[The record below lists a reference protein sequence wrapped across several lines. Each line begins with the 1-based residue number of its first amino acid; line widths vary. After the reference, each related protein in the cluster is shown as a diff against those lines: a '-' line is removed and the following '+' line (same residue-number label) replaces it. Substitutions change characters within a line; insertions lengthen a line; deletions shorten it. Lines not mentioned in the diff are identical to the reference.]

1 MDEES
6 ITALSLDS
14 TVGSHSNAPETVQLD
29 PEGDATFIINGSEC
43 PQEYRVSS
51 KVLSLASPV
60 FYKLF
65 GPNFKEGQEVRRGD
79 HPRISLEDDDPKAM
93 GLILSILH
101 HKSSQ
106 VPLKME
112 PEALATLAIHCDKY
126 DCNEALRP
134 WAASWCSSSEDITAA
149 EDFGFMLL
157 AAYMFRSPAFSAI
170 AARAARRLKP
180 NFASV
185 WGEHETLTLLPEKIT
200 AVLSVQIAEGLKELH
215 ELLQS
220 TEVKLRDQNACY
232 TMYGL
237 TCTRCG
243 RTLPGEA
250 KKCHPCHNTD
260 LLTKT
265 CTSDYRV
272 AEYFATL
279 TRNELW
285 PSLGPFATCDLSDI
299 QYRIQCLHDHKHLC
313 GAEDRCPLVVQV
325 KLMSNG
331 AERVLKDVRG
341 MSLEEIFASGKE

>member
-14 TVGSHSNAPETVQLD
+14 TVGSHPIAAETVRLD
-29 PEGDATFIINGSEC
+29 PEGDATFILSGSEC
-43 PQEYRVSS
+43 PQEYLVSS

-60 FYKLF
+60 FSKLF
-65 GPNFKEGQEVRRGD
+65 GPNFKEGQEIRRGD

-134 WAASWCSSSEDITAA
+134 WAAGWCSNSEDVNAV
-149 EDFGFMLL
+149 EDLGFMLL
-157 AAYMFRSPAFSAI
+157 AAYMFRSPAFSAT
-170 AARAARRLKP
+170 ASRAARRLKP

-185 WGEHETLTLLPEKIT
+185 WGEHETLTLLPETIT
-200 AVLSVQIAEGLKELH
+200 DALSDQIAEGLKKLH

-220 TEVKLRDQNACY
+220 TEVKLRFQGACY
-232 TMYGL
+232 TMDGL
-237 TCTRCG
+237 TCSRCG

-250 KKCHPCHNTD
+250 KKCHPCYNTD
-260 LLTKT
+260 LLTRT

-279 TRNELW
+279 TRYELW
-285 PSLGPFATCDLSDI
+285 PSLGPFATCGLSDI
-299 QYRIQCLHDHKHLC
+299 RDRMECLHDQRHLC
-313 GAEDRCPLVVQV
+313 GAGDRCPLIGQL
-325 KLMSNG
+325 KLMSTG
-331 AERVLKDVRG
+331 AEVVLKNVKG
-341 MSLEEIFASGKE
+341 ISLEEIIVV